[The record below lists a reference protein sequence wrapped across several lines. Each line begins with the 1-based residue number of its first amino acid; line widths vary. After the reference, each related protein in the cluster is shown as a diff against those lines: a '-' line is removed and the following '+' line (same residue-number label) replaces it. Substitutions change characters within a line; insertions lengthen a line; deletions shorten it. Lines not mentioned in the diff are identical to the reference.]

1 MPNGEFP
8 AGLMGL
14 GLPPFLASALGNE
27 VGTVVATGTS
37 SGTAKAIPA
46 NLGTALINAQSSQT
60 GVTLPSMNIGSIIY
74 IVGIGAVAPVIYPP
88 TGSTINAAASS
99 LTLSG
104 ATVAC
109 QIVRTSP
116 TQFYSLPLAP

>member
-14 GLPPFLASALGNE
+14 GLPPSLAAALGNE
-27 VGTVVATGTS
+27 VIAVVASGTT

-46 NLGTALINAQSSQT
+46 NAGTALVNAQSSQT
-60 GVTLPSMNIGSIIY
+60 GVLLPNINVGSIIY
-74 IVGIGAVAPVIYPP
+74 IIGTGAVAPVIYPP
-88 TGSTINAAASS
+88 TGATINAAATS

-109 QIVRTSP
+109 QILRSSA
-116 TQFYSLPLAP
+116 TQFYSVPLAP